1 MDRTLKAVYV
11 WTVLALIW
19 MGLELLL
26 YGEIQLR
33 TVDDIMWFLFLPFIY
48 KAVN

>member
-19 MGLELLL
+19 MGLEL
-26 YGEIQLR
+26 YGEIQPR
-33 TVDDIMWFLFLPFIY
+33 TVDNIMWFLFLPFIY